1 MSQTL
6 KASLSS
12 SGKAARTV
20 WHQLHWEWS
29 QQMRGSSG
37 CSLLQVGELPEPTQL
52 PNKKEPSN
60 ILSHFSQS
68 LLVTCWMLI
77 ESSPFRRAAVK
88 THVGGQWPPI
98 PTETHLRYSW
108 HQKLQIYNWI
118 SLLFWE
124 KLCILYEH
132 TNTTEQRLMYVSVLC
147 NVIFPWSAAKGKK
160 TLFWCP
166 KRQCGLTVGSFT
178 FVWQSER

>member
-12 SGKAARTV
+12 SGIKAARTV

-77 ESSPFRRAAVK
+77 ESSPFGRAAIK
-88 THVGGQWPPI
+88 THI
-98 PTETHLRYSW
+98 PTETHLKYLW
-108 HQKLQIYNWI
+108 HQKLQIHNWI
-118 SLLFWE
+118 SLFLGEIVYSLRTYKYYWRTFDVCE
-124 KLCILYEH
+124 
-132 TNTTEQRLMYVSVLC
+132 RVLC